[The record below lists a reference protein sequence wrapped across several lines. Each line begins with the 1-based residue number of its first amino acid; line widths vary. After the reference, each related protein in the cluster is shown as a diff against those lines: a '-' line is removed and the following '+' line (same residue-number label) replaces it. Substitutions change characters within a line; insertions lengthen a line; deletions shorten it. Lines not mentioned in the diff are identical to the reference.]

1 MHIEEAIDI
10 LSEANEHH
18 LELGKKMAEAYEGS
32 IYPMDLL
39 AAAVLNRSLYL
50 IEGISRLVLDRNY
63 ISAVPLLRLQL
74 DNALRF
80 HAAWL
85 VDEPHQFAID
95 VMAGK
100 QIRKMKD
107 SQGKSMTD
115 AHLVS
120 KLSEEYD
127 WVERVYKGGSSYI
140 HLSESHIFNS
150 VHQSEREREIIVQI
164 GRGKIPVKD
173 EMFLDLIGAFM
184 ETTKVV
190 LKYVNSWIYTKNNPK
205 LTKKGKG

>member
-1 MHIEEAIDI
+1 MNIKEAIEI
-10 LSEANEHH
+10 LSEANELH
-18 LELGKKMAEAYEGS
+18 LELGKKMSEAYQGA
-32 IYPMDLL
+32 IYHMDLF

-50 IEGISRLVLDRNY
+50 IEGFSKLVLDRNY

-85 VDEPHQFAID
+85 VDDPHQFVID

-100 QIRKMKD
+100 QIKNIKD
-107 SQGKSMTD
+107 SHGNKMTD
-115 AHLVS
+115 AYLVS

-127 WVERVYKGGSSYI
+127 WIDKVYKKGSGYI
-140 HLSESHIFNS
+140 HLSESHIFNA
-150 VHQSEREREIIVQI
+150 VHQDERERTIIFKI
-164 GRGKIPVKD
+164 GRGKIPVSD
-173 EMFLDLIGAFM
+173 DMFLDLIGAFI

-190 LKYVNSWIYTKNNPK
+190 LKYVNSWVYTKNHPEV
-205 LTKKGKG
+205 TKKGKK